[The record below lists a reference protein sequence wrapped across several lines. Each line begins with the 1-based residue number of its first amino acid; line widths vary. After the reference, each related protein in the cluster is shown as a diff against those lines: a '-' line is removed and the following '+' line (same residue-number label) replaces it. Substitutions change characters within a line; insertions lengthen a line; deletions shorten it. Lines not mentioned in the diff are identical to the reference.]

1 MTNRLQ
7 PVTMKLTATIVIL
20 ISFYVLIGC
29 SGNGLEEKGFAVRP
43 ANENGEENKVDGIS
57 KDSLNL
63 MTKPSNVLLT
73 GIPRYRLTTIYKVNY
88 NRDSTSFI
96 GSNDFHYNYGDIGTT
111 QGNQWNYNLVPGL
124 EAVYG
129 YNMVNVS
136 HYDTETQKRKDFFA
150 NPVLIKTL
158 YYPSFSKDT
167 LNHSAV
173 IRNYFLASVYDDDT
187 NKDGF
192 INVRDLRRFYYF
204 DVNAEN
210 KRPLIPK
217 NYSVYKSEYDPA
229 NDFMYVFAQLDGNGN
244 GNTEDGEDV
253 HIFWIDLKNPE
264 KTGRHY

>member
-1 MTNRLQ
+1 
-7 PVTMKLTATIVIL
+7 MKTTTIIPLL
-20 ISFYVLIGC
+20 ITFYVFTGC
-29 SGNGLEEKGFAVRP
+29 SGNRLSEIGFAVSPR
-43 ANENGEENKVDGIS
+43 NENNEENKVDGIS

-63 MTKPSNVLLT
+63 MTKPSSVLLT
-73 GIPRYRLTTIYKVNY
+73 GNPRYRLTTIYKINYKRNNY

-129 YNMVNVS
+129 YNLVNVS
-136 HYDTETQKRKDFFA
+136 HYDTETLKRKDFFPK
-150 NPVLIKTL
+150 PVLIKTL

-167 LNHSAV
+167 LNHNPV
-173 IRNYFLASVYDDDT
+173 TRNYCMVSVYDDDT

-192 INVRDLRRFYYF
+192 INMKDLRRFYYF

-210 KRPLIPK
+210 KRPLIPV

-244 GNTEDGEDV
+244 GIAEDREEI